1 MTASAQ
7 QLVFDLPIGSAFGA
21 EDFFPS
27 ASNTA
32 AVSLIDQWP
41 DWSSWAAVVTGPRQS
56 GKSHLANVWRQRSN
70 ASIVAASAL
79 SDSTIDALTEAR
91 ALVVED
97 LDRGLS
103 AHKTLFHLLNTAR
116 ERRYSI
122 LLTSRAAP
130 GQLDIALPDL
140 RSRLRA
146 LPVVHIEPPDEN
158 LLRLVLVKQFADR
171 QIAIAPETI
180 NYVALRMPR
189 SMDGAADLVCELD
202 RLALTRH
209 RRITRNL
216 ALEALRNV
224 EARQTS
230 TTTNRDL

>member
-1 MTASAQ
+1 MSAKPQ
-7 QLVFDLPIGSAFGA
+7 QLVFDLPLSSAFGA

-27 ASNTA
+27 ASNAA
-32 AVSLIDQWP
+32 AVTLIEQWP
-41 DWSSWAAVVTGPRQS
+41 EWSSWAAVVSGPRQS

-70 ASIVAASAL
+70 AAIVAAAEVSE
-79 SDSTIDALTEAR
+79 STLEVLGQAR

-97 LDRGLS
+97 LDRGLRD
-103 AHKTLFHLLNTAR
+103 HKTLFYLLNTAR

-130 GQLDIALPDL
+130 GELDIALPDL

-146 LPVVHIEPPDEN
+146 LPVVHIEQPDEH
-158 LLRLVLVKQFADR
+158 LLRLVLVKLFADR
-171 QIAIAPETI
+171 QILIAPETI
-180 NYVALRMPR
+180 DYVALRMER
-189 SMDGAADLVCELD
+189 SMDGATDLVAEID

-209 RRITRNL
+209 RRITRHL

-224 EARQTS
+224 E
-230 TTTNRDL
+230 TNSANHAAA